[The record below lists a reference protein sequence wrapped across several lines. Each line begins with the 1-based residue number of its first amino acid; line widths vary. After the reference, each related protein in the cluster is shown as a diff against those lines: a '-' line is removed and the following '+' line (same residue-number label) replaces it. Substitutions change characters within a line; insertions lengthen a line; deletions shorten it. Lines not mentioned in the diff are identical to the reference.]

1 MKKILSMA
9 VALASLMTLLSGC
22 GKDELSTDQYVRDG
36 VALNVYGPQPV
47 TRGGQLRFLG
57 SNLDRVVQVIIPGVD
72 PITDIEVVQA
82 GVPSEIRITVPKDGP
97 EPGLVS
103 LVTSDGQTLT
113 TKTELTYSEPIEFE
127 GFTPSS
133 ARPGDVITITGDYL
147 NLIQEVIFSDE
158 VLVSETDF
166 ESHTRYE
173 IRVKVPEAAQTG
185 VIGLGDIDMTLPEN
199 EGLFANVITSEEEL
213 TVVLPTVT
221 DVAPLDM
228 RPGDEVTVTGTLLNC
243 ISSVRFAGADEI
255 AAEDFVSRSATEIVV
270 TVPDAAHDGEVVCVA
285 ASGIEIPTG
294 KSVTIDLPSV
304 TGVTATS
311 RFKAGL
317 TVMITG
323 SDLDMVT
330 GVTFAGDAPA
340 EFTFSDRTGSI
351 TATIPAEATD
361 GVITLTTAAEKSVE
375 TQAVTLVKPV
385 ITGFGAAEVM
395 AGEDFTVIG
404 TDLDLVTGVTLNGA
418 ECEFTADSD
427 MLLTVSTVLTSSTG
441 TVTVTAANGDSADS
455 PSELIVNHDSITIVT
470 DITASAAPGG
480 TVTMTGSSFNMIESI
495 TLGDVKVTE
504 YLSRSDGEIVFVV
517 PDTAAPGVYF
527 PHFVLTT
534 GEEED
539 SALSFEVLGAER
551 TIWEGNILISWGD
564 GGRVSIPASGFEGCT
579 EGMTINFY
587 FEQTTETWSQI
598 QFNYGNWSALIFPE
612 VGAQTFAPTENSAG
626 WGWTF
631 GSRCLTCT
639 LTQEILDGIS
649 ANHGEF
655 EGVDCGIIIQGDGGI
670 LFTKVTV
677 K

>member
-9 VALASLMTLLSGC
+9 VALASLLAVLSGC
-22 GKDELSTDQYVRDG
+22 TEDEFSTDQYVRDG

-113 TKTELTYSEPIEFE
+113 TRTELTYSEPIEFE
-127 GFTPSS
+127 GFSPSS

-221 DVAPLDM
+221 DVAPLDV

-330 GVTFAGDAPA
+330 GVTFAGDASA

-385 ITGFGAAEVM
+385 ITGFGTAEVM

-427 MLLTVSTVLTSSTG
+427 MRLTVSTVLTSSTG
-441 TVTVTAANGDSADS
+441 IVTVTAANGDSADS

-495 TLGDVKVTE
+495 YLGGTKVTS
-504 YLSRSDGEIVFVV
+504 YVSRSDTEIVFIV
-517 PDTAAPGVYF
+517 PADATPGVYT

-534 GEEED
+534 GEEEGSSFS
-539 SALSFEVLGAER
+539 SAVIRA
-551 TIWEGNILISWGD
+551 
-564 GGRVSIPASGFEGCT
+564 
-579 EGMTINFY
+579 
-587 FEQTTETWSQI
+587 
-598 QFNYGNWSALIFPE
+598 
-612 VGAQTFAPTENSAG
+612 
-626 WGWTF
+626 
-631 GSRCLTCT
+631 
-639 LTQEILDGIS
+639 
-649 ANHGEF
+649 
-655 EGVDCGIIIQGDGGI
+655 
-670 LFTKVTV
+670 
-677 K
+677 

>member
-9 VALASLMTLLSGC
+9 VALASLLAVLSGC
-22 GKDELSTDQYVRDG
+22 TEDEFSTDQYVRDG

-113 TKTELTYSEPIEFE
+113 TRTELTYSEPIEFE
-127 GFTPSS
+127 GFSPSS

-221 DVAPLDM
+221 DVAPLDV

-330 GVTFAGDAPA
+330 GVTFAGDASA
-340 EFTFSDRTGSI
+340 EFTFSDRTGREAAHGGK
-351 TATIPAEATD
+351 TAGGEQRSYRLRLRPDRQHAGGLAPFS
-361 GVITLTTAAEKSVE
+361 G
-375 TQAVTLVKPV
+375 
-385 ITGFGAAEVM
+385 GF
-395 AGEDFTVIG
+395 
-404 TDLDLVTGVTLNGA
+404 L
-418 ECEFTADSD
+418 
-427 MLLTVSTVLTSSTG
+427 
-441 TVTVTAANGDSADS
+441 
-455 PSELIVNHDSITIVT
+455 
-470 DITASAAPGG
+470 
-480 TVTMTGSSFNMIESI
+480 
-495 TLGDVKVTE
+495 
-504 YLSRSDGEIVFVV
+504 
-517 PDTAAPGVYF
+517 
-527 PHFVLTT
+527 
-534 GEEED
+534 
-539 SALSFEVLGAER
+539 
-551 TIWEGNILISWGD
+551 
-564 GGRVSIPASGFEGCT
+564 
-579 EGMTINFY
+579 
-587 FEQTTETWSQI
+587 
-598 QFNYGNWSALIFPE
+598 
-612 VGAQTFAPTENSAG
+612 
-626 WGWTF
+626 
-631 GSRCLTCT
+631 
-639 LTQEILDGIS
+639 
-649 ANHGEF
+649 
-655 EGVDCGIIIQGDGGI
+655 
-670 LFTKVTV
+670 
-677 K
+677 